1 MKKIQ
6 SAKDAYEYAKQFALE
21 DEKSQTLILVYT
33 KDDGTLVGWTKRE
46 EGEAMPKIPQLPQC
60 VKIAR
65 AIIVTNHPSGSSL
78 PDKYDIQETMAMKEL
93 LRANGIGL
101 TDQIIVGYKEF
112 YSYAEEK
119 ITFVK

>member
-21 DEKSQTLILVYT
+21 EDKRHRLILIYM
-33 KDDGTLVGWTKRE
+33 KDDGTVVGWQER
-46 EGEAMPKIPQLPQC
+46 GENQAILKISPSRD
-60 VKIAR
+60 VES

-78 PDKYDIQETMAMKEL
+78 PDKYDIAETKRMKEL
-93 LRANGIGL
+93 LELNDIGM

-112 YSYAEEK
+112 YSYAGER
-119 ITFVK
+119 ITFTNR